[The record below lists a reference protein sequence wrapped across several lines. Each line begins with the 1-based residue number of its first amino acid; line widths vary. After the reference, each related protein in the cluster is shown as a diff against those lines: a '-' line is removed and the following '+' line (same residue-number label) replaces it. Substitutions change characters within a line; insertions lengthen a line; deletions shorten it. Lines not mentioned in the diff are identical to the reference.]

1 MENISKIVV
10 SKKEG
15 CVVGFVLD
23 VAVDF
28 EKLERVGYYVVDEE
42 SQSVHLLKDENVI
55 EKGKDVVLVAG
66 VEVMEFCGMAHET
79 LFGKRVISE
88 DGEELG
94 IVKRVELFRK
104 KISKVSTQ
112 KCEILAKY
120 ISFVGQDVLFV
131 NFKKRRKTVKRS
143 RPVEVLSEDEL
154 PKIEILSAKQSQIEK
169 PEKINLSM
177 QYYVG
182 KICRHDVIGQN
193 NERVAMKGE
202 VVTKNVFEKA
212 KKHNRIN
219 QLFFSI
225 NRERE

>member
-15 CVVGFVLD
+15 RIIGFVLD
-23 VAVDF
+23 IAVDF
-28 EKLERVGYYVVDEE
+28 EKLEMVGYYVVDEE
-42 SQSVHLLKDENVI
+42 NQSVHLLKNENLI

-66 VEVMEFCGMAHET
+66 VEAMEFCGMAHES

-88 DGEELG
+88 DGAELG
-94 IVKRVELFRK
+94 VVKSVEFFRK

-112 KCEILAKY
+112 KGEILTKY

-131 NFKKRRKTVKRS
+131 TFKKRRKVAKKRQS
-143 RPVEVLSEDEL
+143 VEFLQGGDL
-154 PKIEILSAKQSQIEK
+154 PKIEVLSAKQNQIEK

-177 QYYVG
+177 QYYLG
-182 KICRHDVIGQN
+182 KICGRDVIGQN